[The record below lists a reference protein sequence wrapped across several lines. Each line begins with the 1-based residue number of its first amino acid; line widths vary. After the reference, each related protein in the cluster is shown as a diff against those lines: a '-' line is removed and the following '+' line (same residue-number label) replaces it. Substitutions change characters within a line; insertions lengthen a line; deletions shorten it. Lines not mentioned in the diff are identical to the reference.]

1 MNPLKSRSTII
12 GLAAIAAFV
21 AFGWMVLTS
30 GYFDAGFAAAG
41 LLFLGKVIDA
51 VFNHQAK
58 LDVSAAPVVEP
69 SKPMSPAK

>member
-1 MNPLKSRSTII
+1 MNPLKSRSTIV

-21 AFGWMVLTS
+21 AFGGMVLHS

-51 VFNHQAK
+51 VFNHQAN
-58 LDVSAAPVVEP
+58 AASN
-69 SKPMSPAK
+69 SKPKQP